1 MTTSRLTWLSS
12 SDLPDAFQPVENA
25 LREPDGLLA
34 AGGDLSSER
43 LLAAYRSGI
52 FPWYEDGQPLL
63 WWSPDPRCVFC
74 PGDLHVSRR
83 LRREIR
89 RSPLAIRF
97 NTSFG
102 EVIRACAGPRRYQQG
117 TWITQDMVSA
127 YERLHAEGWAHSIE
141 IFDGDEL
148 AGGLYGI
155 GIGRA
160 FFGESMF
167 SAQPNAS
174 KFALLYLDHLMDSDA
189 LGIVDCQVQSS
200 HLLALGANMIPRS
213 DFVARLGT
221 LCSPPDRLEIGP
233 AGPTSLC
240 ELAP

>member
-1 MTTSRLTWLSS
+1 MTTSRVTWLSS
-12 SDLPDAFQPVENA
+12 RDLPDAFPPVEHA

-63 WWSPDPRCVFC
+63 WWSPDPRCVFRR
-74 PGDLHVSRR
+74 GDLHVSRR
-83 LRREIR
+83 LRREMRGSSFEVRI
-89 RSPLAIRF
+89 

-102 EVIRACAGPRRYQQG
+102 DVIRACAEPRRYQQG
-117 TWITQDMVSA
+117 TWITRDMMSA
-127 YERLHAEGWAHSIE
+127 YERLHTEGWAHSIE
-141 IFDGDEL
+141 VFDGSDM

-167 SAQPNAS
+167 SAKTNAS
-174 KFALLYLDHLMDSDA
+174 KYALAYLDRLMHSEA

-200 HLLALGANMIPRS
+200 HLLALGAATIPRS
-213 DFVARLGT
+213 EFVALLTT
-221 LCSPPDRLEIGP
+221 LCTPPERVEFGP
-233 AGPTSLC
+233 SDPIWVSD
-240 ELAP
+240 LAK